1 MNAISFRDLGL
12 VEGLFE
18 PSEAAIAAADPFSC
32 GQRGA
37 PRTNRNGLVSAPCA
51 LLSREAGRS
60 VGVDEAICRI
70 CICHGPANSRENAA
84 LKRHICQLAF
94 SGTVAG
100 RDQTEPKTPG
110 DAELETA
117 LENIRRWRGDEAAR
131 RFVDTLVYHE
141 SVTPEKGAELVTLF
155 TLPEAPS

>member
-1 MNAISFRDLGL
+1 MNPISFRDLGL
-12 VEGLFE
+12 VAGFFE
-18 PSEAAIAAADPFSC
+18 PSEAAIADADPLGC

-51 LLSREAGRS
+51 FLSREAGRS
-60 VGVDEAICRI
+60 VGIDEATCRI
-70 CICHGPANSRENAA
+70 CICHGPADASQNAA

-110 DAELETA
+110 EADLKKA
-117 LENIRRWRGDEAAR
+117 LENVRRWRGADIAR
-131 RFVDTLVYHE
+131 RFVDALVYHE
-141 SVTPEKGAELVTLF
+141 SVTPEKGAQLVTVF
-155 TLPEAPS
+155 GLPELAS